1 MAWHRYRTAQNL
13 HFFILPNIDIY
24 VYDSSIFCY
33 SGSIAMKNIKALLI
47 VVSLMFLLGA
57 CSPKEELTLNEATMS
72 ALYTSVVQTL
82 AISPPVPTA
91 TPTPT
96 LEATVT
102 PTPSATQGLVTPT
115 ATRYVA
121 TVSACDNAVWVSDV
135 TIPDNTVMTPGQKFT
150 KTWSIKNAGTCN
162 WTTGYKLVFLS
173 GNAMSGVSTALT
185 TAVDAGHAD
194 NVSLALV
201 APITKGTYTG
211 YWIMQNAAGQT
222 FGQQVYVSIVVST
235 SMTATTTGTITPTPN
250 LTSTANALATTIA
263 GANYYAGTAT
273 AAAATAAADAAATA
287 AANATATAAA
297 ETATAEASAS
307 AAAGGG

>member
-1 MAWHRYRTAQNL
+1 
-13 HFFILPNIDIY
+13 
-24 VYDSSIFCY
+24 
-33 SGSIAMKNIKALLI
+33 
-47 VVSLMFLLGA
+47 
-57 CSPKEELTLNEATMS
+57 
-72 ALYTSVVQTL
+72 VVQTL
-82 AISPPVPTA
+82 AISPQVPTT

-162 WTTGYKLVFLS
+162 WTTSYKLVFLS
-173 GNAMSGVSTALT
+173 GNAMSGVSTPLT
-185 TAVDAGHAD
+185 LAVDAGHAD

-222 FGQQVYVSIVVST
+222 FGQQVYVSIVVSA
-235 SMTATTTGTITPTPN
+235 SMTATTTGTITPTAN
-250 LTSTANALATTIA
+250 L
-263 GANYYAGTAT
+263 TAT
-273 AAAATAAADAAATA
+273 ANSLATAYAAATAYSIAQTA
-287 AANATATAAA
+287 AAVPTATPDLLATSNAAGTQTATALG
-297 ETATAEASAS
+297 TP
-307 AAAGGG
+307 